1 MSEKQGT
8 RTKGKLAILAGLNDS
23 VHEIDGSATECY
35 AGQPVE
41 DALGKILDEYVKDPE
56 VRAMLRAPR
65 VVLELYGRDGQG
77 EPAEMPLS
85 PQDDWQRVLDVLQEA
100 DAELGIAR
108 SHEGGR

>member
-1 MSEKQGT
+1 MSEKQVA
-8 RTKGKLAILAGLNDS
+8 RTKGKLSIVAGLNNS
-23 VHEIDGSATECY
+23 VHEIDGATAERY

-41 DALGKILDEYVKDPE
+41 DALGKILDEHVKDPE

-65 VVLELYGRDGQG
+65 VVLELYGQDKHG

-85 PQDDWQRVLDVLQEA
+85 PRDDWQRVLDVLEEA